1 MLVAFGKALCLVVL
15 PLSVGAIVGV
25 CFSFSP
31 EWGVFLRLIG
41 IIVCAVWAIAIVVM
55 AVKAAW
61 RAHWR
66 RCLGLLVSLLVAL
79 PISGVLALRVGDY
92 VHLAVMWP
100 SYRST
105 IQTEPGSRV
114 AFEWETQE
122 LMFGQ
127 IERTLIYD
135 PSDSEAHEKD
145 IPYNNYDGSF
155 TRHRHLI
162 GHFYLIE
169 NSPWKGCALRK
180 AHAC

>member
-1 MLVAFGKALCLVVL
+1 MLVAFGKALCLIVL
-15 PLSVGAIVGV
+15 PLSVSAIVGSS
-25 CFSFSP
+25 FSFSP
-31 EWGVFLRLIG
+31 NSDGVRAIG
-41 IIVCAVWAIAIVVM
+41 SLVFAVWAIAIVSM

-61 RAHWR
+61 RARWR
-66 RCLGLLVSLLVAL
+66 RCLGLTAILLVVL
-79 PISGVLALRVGDY
+79 PMSGVLWLWAGDY

-114 AFEWETQE
+114 LFEWETVE
-122 LMFGQ
+122 IMFGE
-127 IERTLIYD
+127 IERTLVYD
-135 PSDSEAHEKD
+135 PSDSEAHETD

-155 TRHRHLI
+155 TRHRHLM

-180 AHAC
+180 DHAC